1 MDLALWECGKIWSSN
16 TVPDVVLSLGTGKN
30 DDIHPLK
37 APHFRHVFNDGFIPR
52 LCRSFMSS
60 LDGERAWRDLINRL
74 DDNIKADY
82 FRFNISISAEE
93 TSIDDANQMENLR
106 RSVSLLPNGLED
118 RINAASALLT
128 ASFYF
133 ELQSIPCFEN
143 GNYACH
149 GTIRC
154 RNNFDEVLKFFE
166 TKSEF
171 SVNANFLG
179 FLSSSDICTLC
190 HMYSKAITF
199 NVRQLEDT
207 VTIKLKL
214 NAHEKR
220 KISGFPHNML
230 WFIKQQQLDAVFG
243 TSYHDSPRINR
254 CQMCRGFQPTS
265 VKQVST
271 KRKINEFSTIDR
283 KRLKQR

>member
-1 MDLALWECGKIWSSN
+1 M
-16 TVPDVVLSLGTGKN
+16 
-30 DDIHPLK
+30 
-37 APHFRHVFNDGFIPR
+37 
-52 LCRSFMSS
+52 
-60 LDGERAWRDLINRL
+60 
-74 DDNIKADY
+74 
-82 FRFNISISAEE
+82 
-93 TSIDDANQMENLR
+93 DDANQMENLR
-106 RSVSLLPNGLED
+106 RCVSLLPNGLED

-133 ELQSIPCFEN
+133 ELQSIPYFEN
-143 GNYACH
+143 GNYECH

-154 RNNFDEVLKFFE
+154 RNNFDEVLRFFE
-166 TKSEF
+166 TNYDKQLEF

-179 FLSSSDICTLC
+179 FLSSSDICTIC
-190 HMYSKAITF
+190 HMYSKTITF
-199 NVRQLEDT
+199 NVKQLEDT

-243 TSYHDSPRINR
+243 TSYHDSPRISR

-271 KRKINEFSTIDR
+271 KRKINEISAADR
-283 KRLKQR
+283 KRLKQQ